1 MPAYQEPFDGDK
13 NMNNYPLGAANDPFA
28 PYNEPQWPEIEVT
41 VTATL
46 VKETV
51 VLGSGTHTCTECE
64 IEPDGSRSYV
74 SFQESD
80 DDPAELFRDQEK
92 TPAEIFRDCAK
103 VVRELKQL
111 ILQKKVEGV
120 KSLFLA
126 HVSLDSLQDAL
137 EGWEEV
143 ELKVF

>member
-1 MPAYQEPFDGDK
+1 
-13 NMNNYPLGAANDPFA
+13 
-28 PYNEPQWPEIEVT
+28 
-41 VTATL
+41 
-46 VKETV
+46 
-51 VLGSGTHTCTECE
+51 
-64 IEPDGSRSYV
+64 
-74 SFQESD
+74 
-80 DDPAELFRDQEK
+80 ELFRDQEK

-103 VVRELKQL
+103 VVKELKQL

-126 HVSLDSLQDAL
+126 HVSLDSLLDAL